1 MHYIDGEG
9 SIIVPKSVRPIIDYK
24 ETSLG
29 NKNGA
34 KRQFRYGNL
43 HIREYIDYYTVHID
57 KIDPRK
63 DSLGH
68 LSIDAPEYLAR
79 TISAAFVGYKVGQEV
94 YNRSKAKGKNQRT
107 ALHDAILSG
116 CLAGSTAGSASSY
129 IVTNTIRRKDRSI

>member
-1 MHYIDGEG
+1 VHYIDGEG

-43 HIREYIDYYTVHID
+43 HIREYNDYYAMHRD

-63 DSLGH
+63 DFFGD
-68 LSIDAPEYLAR
+68 LSIDAPEYLLR
-79 TISAAFVGYKVGQEV
+79 TISAAFVGYKVSQEV
-94 YNRSKAKGKNQRT
+94 YHRSKAKGKNQRT
-107 ALHDAILSG
+107 ALYDTILVG
-116 CLAGSTAGSASSY
+116 CLAGSTAGSVSY
-129 IVTNTIRRKDRSI
+129 IVTNTIRKGRSV

>member
-24 ETSLG
+24 ETSLS

-34 KRQFRYGNL
+34 KRLLPYGNL
-43 HIREYIDYYTVHID
+43 HIREYNDYYTVHRD
-57 KIDPRK
+57 KIDPSK

-79 TISAAFVGYKVGQEV
+79 TISAALVGYKVGQEV
-94 YNRSKAKGKNQRT
+94 YNRSKAKRKNERT
-107 ALHDAILSG
+107 ALYEAILAG
-116 CLAGSTAGSASSY
+116 CLAGSTARSVSSY
-129 IVTNTIRRKDRSI
+129 IVTNTIRKNRSG